1 MCREEAR
8 RDRCDVMLDI
18 AVSFLLDCTSH
29 NQLSSVLR
37 EVFCLFFVLMTAIP
51 HFQTGEIIT
60 FYMLGFTILMTASV
74 VVYYKFLS
82 PSKSFSSY
90 DLLHCSSSVAD
101 MSGRGV
107 GNLMCKSGRGQKM
120 AKCEE
125 LMSRFVRRRRS

>member
-1 MCREEAR
+1 
-8 RDRCDVMLDI
+8 
-18 AVSFLLDCTSH
+18 
-29 NQLSSVLR
+29 
-37 EVFCLFFVLMTAIP
+37 MTAIP

-82 PSKSFSSY
+82 PN
-90 DLLHCSSSVAD
+90 